1 MISSMTGYGRGEAAE
16 GGISACVEIRSVNNR
31 YLEVSPRLPRS
42 LALRE
47 NDVKEVLRRRISRG
61 KLNVTVTVERETDAE
76 IPLKVNP
83 AAAKAVYKML
93 NDVRKAVK
101 LRQTVRLEHL
111 LQFSDIFEQH
121 ELDGDDEAEW
131 AVARTALERSIDS
144 MLAMRSN
151 EGGELAKDFRA
162 RLDVLAKTLVRV
174 EELSKEQVP
183 RERERLRTRI
193 QELMEGRAFDEGR
206 LEQELTLLADRLDVT
221 EECVRFR
228 SHIKFFLEAIASP
241 EPAGRKLNFLIQ
253 EMHRETNTIGSK
265 STDTTIAHLV
275 VGMKEELE
283 KLREQ
288 IQNIE

>member
-16 GGISACVEIRSVNNR
+16 GGISAGVEIRSVNNR

>member
-1 MISSMTGYGRGEAAE
+1 MISSMTGYGRGEATE
-16 GGISACVEIRSVNNR
+16 GGISASVEIRSVNNR
-31 YLEVSPRLPRS
+31 FLEVSPRLPRTLS
-42 LALRE
+42 LRE
-47 NDVKEVLRRRISRG
+47 NDLKEVLRRRISRG
-61 KLNVTVTVERETDAE
+61 KLNVTVTVERETEPE

-121 ELDGDDEAEW
+121 ELESNDEGEW

-144 MLAMRSN
+144 MLAMRAN

-162 RLDVLAKTLVRV
+162 RLDFLAKTLVQV
-174 EELSKEQVP
+174 EELSKGQVP
-183 RERERLRTRI
+183 RERERLRTRV

-265 STDTTIAHLV
+265 STDTAISHLV